1 MPALPA
7 HLLPTR
13 RQALAALA
21 ALPLAASGCRPAA
34 KVAAEPEKIYGGRG
48 YGPGKFQ
55 KPRAIAIDA
64 EDRVYVCDMTA
75 RIQVFDREGNY
86 LSHWQTP
93 ASENGRPVGMAFDR
107 AGRLRVADTH
117 YFRVLA
123 YTPEG
128 RLLEELTIGSGYGHG
143 PGQFGFVTDCAQDS
157 QGCFYASEYGEYDR
171 IQKFSPDG
179 EYLFEWGSH
188 GSEPG
193 QFLRPAKLEI
203 DEHDHL
209 WVADACNHR
218 VQVFDATG
226 SKARFVQAW
235 GEQGHDPG
243 QLRYPYDIVLAEGHV
258 YLAEFGNH
266 RVQKLTR
273 SGDFV
278 ASWGANGRHRGQ
290 LDQPWGVARDSTGS
304 FHVLD
309 SYNHRVQRFRI

>member
-1 MPALPA
+1 MPALFDS
-7 HLLPTR
+7 LFLNR
-13 RQALAALA
+13 RRALAALG
-21 ALPLAASGCRPAA
+21 ALPLATLGCQPAA
-34 KVAAEPEKIYGGRG
+34 HFAAEPEKIYGGRG

-55 KPRAIAIDA
+55 KPRAIAIDD
-64 EDRVYVCDMTA
+64 EDRVYICDMTA
-75 RIQVFDREGNY
+75 RIQVLDRDGNY
-86 LSHWQTP
+86 LHHWQTP
-93 ASENGRPVGMAFDR
+93 ASENGRPTGIAFDR
-107 AGRLRVADTH
+107 QGRLRVADTH

-123 YTPEG
+123 YTPAGE
-128 RLLEELTIGSGYGHG
+128 LLEKLTIGKGYGHG
-143 PGQFGFVTDCAQDS
+143 PAQFGFVTDCVEDS
-157 QGCFYASEYGEYDR
+157 RGYLYVSEYGEFDR

-203 DEHDHL
+203 DEQDHL

-226 SKARFVQAW
+226 SEARFVQQW
-235 GEQGHDPG
+235 GRQGHALG
-243 QLRYPYDIVLAEGHV
+243 ELSYPYDIVLAGDEV

-273 SGDFV
+273 SGEPIG
-278 ASWGANGRHRGQ
+278 SWGVNGRRAGQ
-290 LDQPWGVARDSTGS
+290 LDQPWGVVRDSRGS
-304 FHVLD
+304 LHVLD